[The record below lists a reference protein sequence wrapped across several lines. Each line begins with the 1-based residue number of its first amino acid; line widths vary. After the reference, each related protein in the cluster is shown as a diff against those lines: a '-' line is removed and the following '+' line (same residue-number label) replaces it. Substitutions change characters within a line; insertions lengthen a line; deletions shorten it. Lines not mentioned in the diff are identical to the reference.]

1 MDNGYWSADNFYSGR
16 WCFELE
22 LNKRELQVLNDILK
36 TEIIEFEDMIKDDND
51 KEELESYLE
60 VVKSIFQKFKG
71 DNVCM
76 DL

>member
-1 MDNGYWSADNFYSGR
+1 
-16 WCFELE
+16 LE
-22 LNKRELQVLNDILK
+22 LNKRKLQVLNDILK

>member
-1 MDNGYWSADNFYSGR
+1 M
-16 WCFELE
+16 E

-36 TEIIEFEDMIKDDND
+36 TEIIEVEDMIKDDND

-60 VVKSIFQKFKG
+60 TVKSIFSKCKG

-76 DL
+76 D

>member
-22 LNKRELQVLNDILK
+22 LNKRKKEVLCDILK
-36 TEIIEFEDMIKDDND
+36 TEIIEVEDMVKDDED

-60 VVKSIFQKFKG
+60 TVKSIFSKCKG

-76 DL
+76 D

>member
-1 MDNGYWSADNFYSGR
+1 M
-16 WCFELE
+16 ELS
-22 LNKRELQVLNDILK
+22 KRENEVLQDILR
-36 TEIIEFEDMIKDDND
+36 TEIFEIEDMIKDDED
-51 KEELESYLE
+51 KEELELYLE

>member
-1 MDNGYWSADNFYSGR
+1 MK
-16 WCFELE
+16 
-22 LNKRELQVLNDILK
+22 LNKRELEVLNDILK
-36 TEIIEFEDMIKDDND
+36 TETIDVEDMIKDDKD

>member
-1 MDNGYWSADNFYSGR
+1 
-16 WCFELE
+16 LE

-36 TEIIEFEDMIKDDND
+36 TEIIEVEDMIKDDND

>member
-1 MDNGYWSADNFYSGR
+1 M
-16 WCFELE
+16 E

>member
-1 MDNGYWSADNFYSGR
+1 
-16 WCFELE
+16 
-22 LNKRELQVLNDILK
+22 
-36 TEIIEFEDMIKDDND
+36 MIKDDND
-51 KEELESYLE
+51 KKELESYLE

>member
-1 MDNGYWSADNFYSGR
+1 M
-16 WCFELE
+16 ELS
-22 LNKRELQVLNDILK
+22 KRENEVLQDILR
-36 TEIIEFEDMIKDDND
+36 TEIFEIEDMIKDDED

-60 VVKSIFQKFKG
+60 VVKSIFQKIKG

>member
-1 MDNGYWSADNFYSGR
+1 M
-16 WCFELE
+16 ELS
-22 LNKRELQVLNDILK
+22 KRENEVLQDILR
-36 TEIIEFEDMIKDDND
+36 TEIFEIEDMIKDDED

>member
-1 MDNGYWSADNFYSGR
+1 M
-16 WCFELE
+16 EL
-22 LNKRELQVLNDILK
+22 LKRENEVLQDILR
-36 TEIIEFEDMIKDDND
+36 TEIFEIEDMIKDDED

-71 DNVCM
+71 DKVCM

>member
-1 MDNGYWSADNFYSGR
+1 M
-16 WCFELE
+16 E
-22 LNKRELQVLNDILK
+22 LNKRKLQVLNDILK